1 MKTNE
6 DFFRVLNQYMGHI
19 QIFYKRYAEKKP
31 IMELSLPSLK
41 IYAYPYEGYLK
52 SLSKKS
58 REILENE
65 YHTAIKHNKMVV
77 FVRDNKARV
86 LKSCSVPIEEIE
98 YVENETDPHNP
109 CWAGSEG

>member
-1 MKTNE
+1 
-6 DFFRVLNQYMGHI
+6 
-19 QIFYKRYAEKKP
+19 
-31 IMELSLPSLK
+31 LPSLK